1 MKKTIITALW
11 SLVIVS
17 CLSAPAFAQE
27 LLVGGQVVGIQVS
40 TKGVLVAGLSE
51 VETADGVCTPAK
63 SAGIRQGDIII
74 KANGKAVSK
83 AADVIAAVEAAG
95 GQPVKLCIERENKKM
110 ELSVRPACSAEGQW
124 LLGMWL
130 RDGISGIGT
139 ITFQDPESGV
149 YGALGHSIS
158 DSESGIQ
165 LPVGQGSICDAQI
178 LSVNPGTSGA
188 PGELNGCADL
198 GKALGSVALNTDCGI
213 FGEGY
218 SALGT
223 RKLES
228 GQLATGPATI
238 VSTISGRYTGE
249 YAVEVNR
256 VYRDSSGQHAMIS
269 VTDPELLEKTGG
281 IVQGM
286 SGSPLIQNGKIV
298 GAVTHVFV
306 SDPSKGYAVSIDDML
321 KAAGIQEKAA

>member
-63 SAGIRQGDIII
+63 SAGVRQGDIII
-74 KANGKAVSK
+74 KADGKTVSK
-83 AADVIAAVEAAG
+83 AADVIAVVEEAG
-95 GQPVKLCIERENKKM
+95 GQPVKLCIERESKKM
-110 ELSVRPACSAEGQW
+110 ELDVRPACSAEGQW

-139 ITFQDPESGV
+139 ITFQDPETGV

-165 LPVGQGSICDAQI
+165 LPVSQGSICDAQI
-178 LSVNPGTSGA
+178 LSVNPGASVSSTAA
-188 PGELNGCADL
+188 PTWARCWA
-198 GKALGSVALNTDCGI
+198 AL
-213 FGEGY
+213 
-218 SALGT
+218 
-223 RKLES
+223 R
-228 GQLATGPATI
+228 
-238 VSTISGRYTGE
+238 
-249 YAVEVNR
+249 
-256 VYRDSSGQHAMIS
+256 
-269 VTDPELLEKTGG
+269 
-281 IVQGM
+281 
-286 SGSPLIQNGKIV
+286 
-298 GAVTHVFV
+298 
-306 SDPSKGYAVSIDDML
+306 
-321 KAAGIQEKAA
+321 

>member
-63 SAGIRQGDIII
+63 YAGIRQGDIVI
-74 KANGKAVSK
+74 KANGRTVSK

-110 ELSVRPACSAEGQW
+110 ELDVRPACSAEGQW

-178 LSVNPGTSGA
+178 LSVNPGTSGT

-198 GKALGSVALNTDCGI
+198 GKALGSIALNTDCGI

-218 SALGT
+218 SILGT

-286 SGSPLIQNGKIV
+286 SGSPLIQNGKLV

>member
-1 MKKTIITALW
+1 MKKTILTALW
-11 SLVIVS
+11 SLVIIS

-27 LLVGGQVVGIQVS
+27 LLVGGQVVGIQMS

-51 VETADGVCTPAK
+51 VETAEGICTPAK
-63 SAGIRQGDIII
+63 SAGVRQGDIIM
-74 KANGKAVSK
+74 KADGKTVSK
-83 AADVIAAVEAAG
+83 ASDVIAAVEAAG
-95 GQPVKLCIERENKKM
+95 GQAVRLCIEREGKTL
-110 ELSVRPACSAEGQW
+110 ELTVRPACSAEGQW

-165 LPVGQGSICDAQI
+165 LPVSQGNICDAQI
-178 LSVNPGTSGA
+178 LSVNPGASGA

-198 GKALGSVALNTDCGI
+198 GKVLGSIELNTDCGI

-218 SALGT
+218 GALGT

-228 GQLATGPATI
+228 GQIATGPATI

-256 VYRDSSGQHAMIS
+256 VYRDGSGQHAMIS
-269 VTDPELLEKTGG
+269 ITDPELLCG
-281 IVQGM
+281 IG
-286 SGSPLIQNGKIV
+286 P
-298 GAVTHVFV
+298 VFV
-306 SDPSKGYAVSIDDML
+306 AGGL
-321 KAAGIQEKAA
+321 KRARINLR

>member
-11 SLVIVS
+11 SLVIAS

-74 KANGKAVSK
+74 KANGKTVSK
-83 AADVIAAVEAAG
+83 AADVIAAVEEAG

-110 ELSVRPACSAEGQW
+110 ELEVRPACSAEGQW

-165 LPVGQGSICDAQI
+165 LPVCQGSICDAQI

-198 GKALGSVALNTDCGI
+198 GKVLGSIALNTDCGI

-238 VSTISGRYTGE
+238 VSTISGRYTRE

>member
-51 VETADGVCTPAK
+51 VETADGVSTPAK

-198 GKALGSVALNTDCGI
+198 GKALGSIALNTDCGI

>member
-1 MKKTIITALW
+1 M
-11 SLVIVS
+11 
-17 CLSAPAFAQE
+17 
-27 LLVGGQVVGIQVS
+27 
-40 TKGVLVAGLSE
+40 
-51 VETADGVCTPAK
+51 
-63 SAGIRQGDIII
+63 
-74 KANGKAVSK
+74 
-83 AADVIAAVEAAG
+83 
-95 GQPVKLCIERENKKM
+95 
-110 ELSVRPACSAEGQW
+110 
-124 LLGMWL
+124 
-130 RDGISGIGT
+130 
-139 ITFQDPESGV
+139 
-149 YGALGHSIS
+149 
-158 DSESGIQ
+158 
-165 LPVGQGSICDAQI
+165 GQGSICDAQI

-198 GKALGSVALNTDCGI
+198 GKALGSIALNTDCGI

-238 VSTISGRYTGE
+238 VSTIGGRYTGE

-256 VYRDSSGQHAMIS
+256 VYRDSNGQHAMIS

-286 SGSPLIQNGKIV
+286 SGSPLIQNGKLV